1 MFVLIIK
8 NMMQRVVRQEIINGN
23 FQNLKKIEPL
33 TSANLK
39 ENDNHQNCL
48 ENLQRGQLYFD
59 GTDYYICHIDSKY
72 EIAPPTNTW
81 NWTKINSSK

>member
-1 MFVLIIK
+1 
-8 NMMQRVVRQEIINGN
+8 MQRVVRQEIINGN

-33 TSANLK
+33 TSANFK

-59 GTDYYICHIDSKY
+59 GTDYIYVI
-72 EIAPPTNTW
+72 
-81 NWTKINSSK
+81 